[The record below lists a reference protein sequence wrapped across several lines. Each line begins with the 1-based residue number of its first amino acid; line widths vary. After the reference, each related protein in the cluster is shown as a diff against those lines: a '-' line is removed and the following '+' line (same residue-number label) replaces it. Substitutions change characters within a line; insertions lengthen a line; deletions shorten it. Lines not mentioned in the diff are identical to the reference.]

1 LTESYPRSRVIA
13 AFAAVYIV
21 WGSTY
26 LAIRYAVET
35 IPPFTMGGARFL
47 VSGAM
52 LYAWTRLRG
61 AIRPTPRQWRDASV
75 SGILMLCAGNGAVA
89 WAEEHVAS
97 GLAALIVA
105 VVPLWMVLLDW
116 WRPRGTRPSLLTIVG
131 VVVGL
136 AGLIVLIGPT
146 GIRDADHVDLIPSLV
161 LVAGSFAWAA
171 GSVYSRYSTQ
181 PASSALATG
190 MQMLGGGGV
199 LVLVGAL
206 SGELSGFSVAQVSR
220 VSFSGWLYLVTFGSL
235 VGFTAYIYLLKAVS
249 PAKASTYAYVNPVV
263 AVILGWL
270 IAHEPINRSMIVGAM
285 IILGAVAMISIS
297 NRSPRRV
304 TAEHVDRAAGLE
316 VVEPD

>member
-1 LTESYPRSRVIA
+1 LTQTYPRSRVIA

-26 LAIRYAVET
+26 LAIRYAVQT

-47 VSGAM
+47 VSGAI
-52 LYAWTRLRG
+52 LYTWTRLRG
-61 AIRPTPRQWRDASV
+61 ASRATPREWRDASI

-89 WAEEHVAS
+89 WAEEHVPS

-116 WRPRGTRPSLLTIVG
+116 WRPRGTRPSMLTIAG

-136 AGLIVLIGPT
+136 AGLFVLIGPT
-146 GIRDADHVDLIPSLV
+146 NLNTAEHVDLTPSIV
-161 LVAGSFAWAA
+161 LVGGSLAWAA

-190 MQMLGGGGV
+190 MQMLAGGGV
-199 LVLVGAL
+199 LVLTGAL
-206 SGELSGFSVAQVSR
+206 TGELSGFSVVDVSR
-220 VSFSGWLYLVTFGSL
+220 VSLIGWLYLVTFGSL

-263 AVILGWL
+263 AVMLGWL
-270 IAHEPINRSMIVGAM
+270 IAHEPINRSMILGAA

-297 NRSPRRV
+297 NSR
-304 TAEHVDRAAGLE
+304 HKG
-316 VVEPD
+316 